1 VVGFGS
7 TVRVRAEDGAE
18 HTWRIVSSHDAA
30 PAEGRLSAD
39 SPVAV
44 ALLGRGRND
53 SVSVALP
60 RGKRKFTVLS
70 VD

>member
-1 VVGFGS
+1 
-7 TVRVRAEDGAE
+7 VRVKAEDGAE

-44 ALLGRGRND
+44 ALLGRGSGD
-53 SVSVALP
+53 TVSVALP